1 MVLTRVRIPR
11 RALGREVHIL
21 LLAAHPV
28 TRPSWLIAVM
38 GYEEAG
44 LLLIPP
50 HPHAG
55 HGHRAGLSRSDADG
69 LVLSGG
75 TPKTDVQPGSPP
87 LRKERSQPPS
97 GRPAATGLVPLMQ
110 TGRHDVPR
118 TRLFEGSNPSRDTGV
133 CEDMWRDHSHN
144 PPPPSPAAPSGSLL
158 HAAGAGSFRPDHP
171 SDGAAERGFDSRA
184 GHACRHETT
193 RLMPYQNSPVWSTTL
208 RSARTGPRHAG
219 ERQRAPPLNFGAA
232 GSTPAKG
239 TFGYRRQRH
248 RPSFVHG
255 DGRNDGRL
263 YTSMVLS
270 LGSCRPAPISEH
282 SRC

>member
-55 HGHRAGLSRSDADG
+55 SGHRAGLSRSDADG

-110 TGRHDVPR
+110 QV
-118 TRLFEGSNPSRDTGV
+118 
-133 CEDMWRDHSHN
+133 DM
-144 PPPPSPAAPSGSLL
+144 A
-158 HAAGAGSFRPDHP
+158 RPN
-171 SDGAAERGFDSRA
+171 RA
-184 GHACRHETT
+184 
-193 RLMPYQNSPVWSTTL
+193 
-208 RSARTGPRHAG
+208 
-219 ERQRAPPLNFGAA
+219 
-232 GSTPAKG
+232 
-239 TFGYRRQRH
+239 
-248 RPSFVHG
+248 
-255 DGRNDGRL
+255 
-263 YTSMVLS
+263 
-270 LGSCRPAPISEH
+270 
-282 SRC
+282 

>member
-55 HGHRAGLSRSDADG
+55 SGHRAGLSRSDADG

-144 PPPPSPAAPSGSLL
+144 PPRRRRPRLQALFFTRPAPAPFARIIL
-158 HAAGAGSFRPDHP
+158 RMV
-171 SDGAAERGFDSRA
+171 
-184 GHACRHETT
+184 
-193 RLMPYQNSPVWSTTL
+193 RLN
-208 RSARTGPRHAG
+208 
-219 ERQRAPPLNFGAA
+219 A
-232 GSTPAKG
+232 GSTPAPG
-239 TFGYRRQRH
+239 THAGMRQSVSRRTKTVQYGQR
-248 RPSFVHG
+248 
-255 DGRNDGRL
+255 
-263 YTSMVLS
+263 LS
-270 LGSCRPAPISEH
+270 GPPAPVPGMQGSN
-282 SRC
+282 SGRRP

>member
-55 HGHRAGLSRSDADG
+55 SGHRAGLSRSDADG

-87 LRKERSQPPS
+87 LRKERSHPVRPS
-97 GRPAATGLVPLMQ
+97 CGDRTRPADA
-110 TGRHDVPR
+110 TGRH
-118 TRLFEGSNPSRDTGV
+118 G
-133 CEDMWRDHSHN
+133 
-144 PPPPSPAAPSGSLL
+144 APK
-158 HAAGAGSFRPDHP
+158 P
-171 SDGAAERGFDSRA
+171 
-184 GHACRHETT
+184 
-193 RLMPYQNSPVWSTTL
+193 RLMKVRVL
-208 RSARTGPRHAG
+208 R
-219 ERQRAPPLNFGAA
+219 GA
-232 GSTPAKG
+232 
-239 TFGYRRQRH
+239 
-248 RPSFVHG
+248 
-255 DGRNDGRL
+255 
-263 YTSMVLS
+263 
-270 LGSCRPAPISEH
+270 LGSAKTCGVIIRTTPSAVAGRAFRFSSSRGRRRPLSPGSPFGW
-282 SRC
+282 CG